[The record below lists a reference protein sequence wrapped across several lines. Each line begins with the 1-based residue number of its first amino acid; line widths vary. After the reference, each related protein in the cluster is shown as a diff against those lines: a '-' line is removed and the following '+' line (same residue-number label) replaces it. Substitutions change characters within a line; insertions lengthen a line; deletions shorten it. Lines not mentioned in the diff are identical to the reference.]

1 MKKNEKDKKNKVK
14 ICERERNDRIEGS
27 CRAEKKAW
35 GRVEREGG
43 DPMNNQPC
51 NCPTVFCYIQSRS
64 QRLEGR
70 EDREGRDGRE
80 DKSKSVRWAWV

>member
-1 MKKNEKDKKNKVK
+1 
-14 ICERERNDRIEGS
+14 
-27 CRAEKKAW
+27 
-35 GRVEREGG
+35 
-43 DPMNNQPC
+43 MNNQPC

-70 EDREGRDGRE
+70 EDREGREGRE

>member
-1 MKKNEKDKKNKVK
+1 MLKKNEKAKKNKVK
-14 ICERERNDRIEGS
+14 IWKRERNDWIEGS
-27 CRAEKKAW
+27 CGAEKKAW
-35 GRVEREGG
+35 GRVERGG

-70 EDREGRDGRE
+70 EGRDRG
-80 DKSKSVRWAWV
+80 

>member
-1 MKKNEKDKKNKVK
+1 MIGSKGAA
-14 ICERERNDRIEGS
+14 ERKRRPEEEWSER
-27 CRAEKKAW
+27 
-35 GRVEREGG
+35 GG

-70 EDREGRDGRE
+70 EDREGREGRE

>member
-1 MKKNEKDKKNKVK
+1 MIGSKGAA
-14 ICERERNDRIEGS
+14 ERKRRPEEEWS
-27 CRAEKKAW
+27 
-35 GRVEREGG
+35 EGG

-70 EDREGRDGRE
+70 EGRDRG
-80 DKSKSVRWAWV
+80 